1 MQCYVD
7 GDLSCLNV
15 IAQAIARLQNV
26 YGVIPNVKS
35 KGVGARKVLQ
45 RLMHRRVDEESL
57 VDKEGHPGGIGSN
70 QRNEIDTLMM

>member
-1 MQCYVD
+1 M
-7 GDLSCLNV
+7 SCLNV
-15 IAQAIARLQNV
+15 IAQAIARLQNI
-26 YGVIPNVKS
+26 YGVIPHVKS

-57 VDKEGHPGGIGSN
+57 VDKESHHSNLHGN